1 MLRIKMENRPC
12 DYGPPGHMLM
22 TCTLD
27 EQDGP
32 IADQLKLLAKH
43 PRKDEVAVLE
53 IIDVM
58 SEGDGEEGSYDLE
71 LALPSLETLD
81 IQGAVVEKLV
91 LNDTLTPK
99 LRQLSM
105 KHQCAE
111 TGIDLQVEEKLKRT
125 KFSGIARCDFG
136 EKISK
141 SMLLH

>member
-1 MLRIKMENRPC
+1 MLRIKIENRPC

-91 LNDTLTPK
+91 LNDALTPK
-99 LRQLSM
+99 LRQLCM

-111 TGIDLQVEEKLKRT
+111 TGIDLQVEEKFNEKDFRVLRDAILK
-125 KFSGIARCDFG
+125 KKKQA
-136 EKISK
+136 KV
-141 SMLLH
+141 